1 MNTTEGDCHILP
13 KLNMKNGV
21 LKWLKLAGYCDLD
34 PWRIREMCPNSCGIF
49 IEDDRYYSEVIKSSS
64 E

>member
-1 MNTTEGDCHILP
+1 
-13 KLNMKNGV
+13 MKNGV

-34 PWRIREMCPNSCGIF
+34 TWRIREMCPKSCGIF
-49 IEDDRYYSEVIKSSS
+49 IEDHRYYSEVTTSSS